1 MVANRQANVKRW
13 FMEMPA
19 SHVHAVFSAAALNF
33 HTLSRM
39 LGQSYVGTLSL
50 PGLQGCRFSSDLT
63 RRLPEL
69 IAPPLLTRAAN
80 TLNGCLL
87 GLSHCLAHSGALS

>member
-19 SHVHAVFSAAALNF
+19 FHAHAVLSAAALNF

-39 LGQSYVGTLSL
+39 LGQLMLVPYRF
-50 PGLQGCRFSSDLT
+50 PGCRAAGSHLSYAGPGAHRVT
-63 RRLPEL
+63 VS
-69 IAPPLLTRAAN
+69 TRAAN
-80 TLNGCLL
+80 TLNRCLPER
-87 GLSHCLAHSGALS
+87 SHCLAHSGTRS